1 MEKQDDVPRVSDS
14 PLNTSTRTC
23 YALRSTVNTV
33 NESVDTDHSVPEKM
47 QKQSSL
53 STVDNVAEQKSPHR
67 AGLLREKIL
76 RLVPNHQNACKEK
89 PAGTLSVPTL
99 NLEPPAEGENKSEDV
114 QGGKERQVDS
124 RGGNESD
131 SERDASANSVGTEVL
146 SPEISGGSCAQVS
159 DSQNSEYD
167 LHCDSL

>member
-1 MEKQDDVPRVSDS
+1 
-14 PLNTSTRTC
+14 
-23 YALRSTVNTV
+23 
-33 NESVDTDHSVPEKM
+33 M
-47 QKQSSL
+47 QKVQSSS

-67 AGLLREKIL
+67 AGVLREKIL
-76 RLVPNHQNACKEK
+76 RLVPNHQNDCKEK
-89 PAGTLSVPTL
+89 PAGSLSVPTL

-131 SERDASANSVGTEVL
+131 SQRDASANSVGTEVL

-167 LHCDSL
+167 LHCDSLWRQIFKYFLNLHWIQ